1 MTIAHRL
8 NTVTGGDTIIVLD
21 KGKMV
26 EEGKPVELMQD
37 VHSQFYGM
45 AKAAGILN
53 NDSYQN

>member
-21 KGKMV
+21 RGKMV

-37 VHSQFYGM
+37 VHSQFHGM

-53 NDSYQN
+53 TDSYQN